1 MSAGDFLCQDAA
13 TPMCEFYAA
22 AGAVCSLS
30 TNCETLLEAARESF
44 LPIEDPL
51 GAVDFSVR
59 FWVDYSNS
67 VLPAWPKPYVRG
79 LNHLVFA
86 GFDSGSSMLADLR
99 TRRVIGRFSPGRAA
113 DTAHWKTVIFP
124 MLLTIVGASAGI
136 AELHCA
142 CVAKDEEGLLLAGPS
157 GSGKSTL
164 ALALSKTGFG
174 FLSDDRTF
182 CSRGNG
188 EVLAWGLPTRLKLRH
203 EAAQWFRELPN
214 LQPTETQEGS
224 PDLWLDPESSLGL
237 KRVRRCRPR
246 AIIFLERQ
254 KASEFRLSRVSSAE
268 ALKRLNKDL
277 MAELPDAVAKRSG
290 TIDKL
295 VDLPCWLLQYDG
307 YPQAIAQQISQNL
320 ARLCLI
326 DDPGNR
332 SMQITP
338 SQGHSD
344 MKHIVDIMPFE
355 GVAGSRGAVSMS
367 ESALA
372 EQYQEDP
379 LRRLTPTP
387 YHAALPVMG
396 RTVRLET
403 NSSKILEHIVGLF
416 APYPGSANGHPDF
429 LWKIVSQSD
438 VQMTPPWPKR
448 SAFSGHG
455 LRFAEFGQR
464 NFLAVDIQARE
475 AIAFLAQS
483 LVEDELGF
491 TSPFLDNLFCM
502 TTGSLGL
509 ASLRAN
515 CVALGNK
522 GILVFGAHNS
532 GKTTACYIAAK
543 LGLDFHADEGVFAEV
558 EGGRLRVW
566 GGFWPAAF
574 RPETLQ
580 FLPELQSCTRPF
592 SYRDFTFHHLSK
604 QQFRATQVQSVSPVC
619 CVFLDRQVSA
629 IPRLSHIDHVE
640 LSRLLADN
648 VLFKDDD
655 RFEKPRA
662 SVLAVL
668 EALPGYHLA
677 YDSNP
682 AVAATFLRQILPDCD
697 MAEEHSEGRCNKSLL
712 EIRTQMGS
720 SVGGSSQQEPVKI

>member
-1 MSAGDFLCQDAA
+1 MSSRAVYTVMSAGDFLCQDAA

-99 TRRVIGRFSPGRAA
+99 TRRVIGRFSPGMAA

-164 ALALSKTGFG
+164 ALALSKAGFG

-203 EAAQWFRELPN
+203 EAAQWFHELPN

-254 KASEFRLSRVSSAE
+254 KDSEFRLSRVSSAE

-295 VDLPCWLLQYDG
+295 VELPCWLLQYDG

-326 DDPGNR
+326 DDLGNR
-332 SMQITP
+332 SLQITP
-338 SQGHSD
+338 SQSD
-344 MKHIVDIMPFE
+344 ENIKHIVDTVPCE
-355 GVAGSRGAVSMS
+355 GAASSRGAVSTS
-367 ESALA
+367 QSAPA
-372 EQYQEDP
+372 GQYQEDP

-387 YHAALPVMG
+387 YHAALPAMG

-403 NSSKILEHIVGLF
+403 NSLKILEHIVGLF
-416 APYPGSANGHPDF
+416 ARYPGSANGHPDF
-429 LWKIVSQSD
+429 LWRIVSQSD

-502 TTGSLGL
+502 TTGSLGF

-522 GILVFGAHNS
+522 GILVFGAYNS
-532 GKTTACYIAAK
+532 GKTTASYIAAK
-543 LGLDFHADEGVFAEV
+543 LGLDFHADDGVFAEV

-566 GGFWPAAF
+566 GGFWPPAF
-574 RPETLQ
+574 RSETLQ
-580 FLPELQSCTRPF
+580 FLPELRARTRPF

-629 IPRLSHIDHVE
+629 VPRLSHIDHVE
-640 LSRLLADN
+640 LSRRLADN

-655 RFEKPRA
+655 RFEKQRA
-662 SVLAVL
+662 NVFAVL
-668 EALPGYHLA
+668 EALPAYVLA
-677 YDSNP
+677 YDNNP
-682 AVAATFLRQILPDCD
+682 AVAATFLRQMLPDRD
-697 MAEEHSEGRCNKSLL
+697 IPEGHL
-712 EIRTQMGS
+712 
-720 SVGGSSQQEPVKI
+720 VGG

>member
-344 MKHIVDIMPFE
+344 MKHIVDTMPFE

-629 IPRLSHIDHVE
+629 IPRLSHIDHLE

-655 RFEKPRA
+655 RFEKARA

-682 AVAATFLRQILPDCD
+682 AVAATFLRQILSDCD